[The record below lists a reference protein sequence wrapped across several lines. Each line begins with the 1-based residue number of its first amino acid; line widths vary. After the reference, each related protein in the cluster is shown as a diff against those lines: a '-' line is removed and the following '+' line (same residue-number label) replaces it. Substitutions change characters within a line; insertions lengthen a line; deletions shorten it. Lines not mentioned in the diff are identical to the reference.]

1 MAIRTNIK
9 ILLLLALWTGFFSC
23 KKKSTGDMPDMRVTL
38 ASNDTAPMGGK
49 VFRNIAGEVFGDFV
63 FESKR
68 YSVKTG

>member
-38 ASNDTAPMGGK
+38 SSNDTAPMGGK
-49 VFRNIAGEVFGDFV
+49 VFRNIAG
-63 FESKR
+63 
-68 YSVKTG
+68 